1 MAAGEG
7 SIDFLGNLEHLR
19 NQRANLVD
27 NIEQYKLVHL
37 IVLECLF
44 GLRTSIPCNVQM
56 SEAVNFHLE
65 NNGVQKEMEYINNI
79 QWQDSAMEAIL
90 ETDNGPVYFEKNRFG
105 NIQPGK
111 HPCIVYRNA

>member
-7 SIDFLGNLEHLR
+7 SIDFFANLEHLR

-37 IVLECLF
+37 VVLECLF
-44 GLRTSIPCNVQM
+44 GMRTAIPCNEQM
-56 SEAVNFHLE
+56 PEAVKIILD
-65 NNGVQKEMEYINNI
+65 NNAVEKEMNYISNI
-79 QWQDSAMEAIL
+79 MWQDNVMESVL
-90 ETDNGPVYFEKNRFG
+90 EKDNCPVYLQKNRFG

-111 HPCIVYRNA
+111 HP